1 LKLLG
6 GSWQVG
12 ILLRRYQRFLADVQL
27 QGGEIVTA
35 HCPNTGAMTNCW
47 QPGDQVYLSDSN
59 DPRRRTRF
67 TLEVVCHRGHRIG
80 IHSRRANDLIADA
93 LKRGRL
99 SGFEGYSDIIREHQ
113 FLDSRV
119 DFRLAYP
126 EDKAM
131 LMEVKSVTYLKSKG
145 LGLFPDAPSARALK
159 HLSTLMAAKAQG
171 LQAALVF
178 CVQHSGINRVAPALD
193 IDPAYGA
200 RLAEAQEQ
208 GVMIK
213 AFKVSFRL
221 PYAAISKPVPVCLG
235 HGGLS

>member
-1 LKLLG
+1 MKILAG
-6 GSWQVG
+6 NWQVG
-12 ILLRRYQRFLADVQL
+12 ILLRRYQRFLADVEL
-27 QGGEIVTA
+27 QSGEIVTA

-47 QPGDQVYLSDSN
+47 QPGDRVYLSESN

-67 TLEVVCHRGHRIG
+67 TLEIVRHRGHWIG
-80 IHSRRANDLIADA
+80 IHSSRANDLVADA
-93 LKRGRL
+93 LKCSRL
-99 SGFEGYSDIIREHQ
+99 SGFEGHSDVVREHR

-126 EDKAM
+126 QGPAM
-131 LMEVKSVTYLKSKG
+131 LLEVKSVTYLKSSG

-159 HLSTLMAAKAQG
+159 HLSALIEAKAQG

-200 RLAEAQEQ
+200 GLIEAHQK
-208 GVMIK
+208 GVLIK
-213 AFKVSFRL
+213 AFKVGFRL
-221 PYAAISKPVPVCLG
+221 PYATIVKVLPVCLDQ
-235 HGGLS
+235 GGLS